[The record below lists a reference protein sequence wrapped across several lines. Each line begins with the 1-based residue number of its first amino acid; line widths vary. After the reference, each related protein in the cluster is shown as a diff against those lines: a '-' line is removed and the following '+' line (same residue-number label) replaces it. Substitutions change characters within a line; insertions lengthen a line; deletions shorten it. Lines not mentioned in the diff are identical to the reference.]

1 MTFESMPKKEL
12 EGLHS
17 QLLEKYNSFKAKNLK
32 LDMSRGKP
40 CTQQLDLS
48 MDMLKINDVK
58 SSTGLECRNYGIL
71 DGIPECKA
79 IFSEMLEVAEK
90 NVIVMGN
97 SSLNVMF
104 DFIAQCMTH
113 GAGDK
118 PWIQQGKIKFLC
130 PVPGYDR
137 HFGICEYFGI
147 EMINVP
153 LVKGGP
159 DMELVEELI
168 KDSSVK
174 GMFCVPKYANPDGS
188 TYSDETV
195 RRIAALE
202 PAAMTSERLPTS
214 FSIFS
219 LSARRTRLKIWL

>member
-1 MTFESMPKKEL
+1 MTFESMSKKEL
-12 EGLHS
+12 EELRS
-17 QLLEKYNSFKAKNLK
+17 RLLEKYNSFKAKDLK

-79 IFSEMLEVAEK
+79 IFSEMLEVEDK

-104 DFIAQCMTH
+104 DFIGQCMTH

-118 PWIQQGKIKFLC
+118 PWMQQGKIKFLC

-153 LVKGGP
+153 LTKDGP
-159 DMELVEELI
+159 DMEKVEELI

-174 GMFCVPKYANPDGS
+174 GMFCVPKYSNPDGT

-195 RRIAALE
+195 RRIAALK
-202 PAAMTSERLPTS
+202 PAAKD
-214 FSIFS
+214 F
-219 LSARRTRLKIWL
+219 